1 MIGKE
6 DIAKLAKLAR
16 IAINDEEKESFVK
29 EIDSILAYVDQIQE
43 ISNITTQNSN
53 GEVINVFRE
62 DESPHESTLFSKEI
76 ILAAPEKEDGFV
88 KVKKII

>member
-16 IAINDEEKESFVK
+16 IAINAEEKESFVK

-43 ISNITTQNSN
+43 ISNTTIKNNSE
-53 GEVINVFRE
+53 EVTNVFRE
-62 DESPHESTLFSKEI
+62 DENPHESALFSKEI
-76 ILAAPEKEDGFV
+76 ILAAPEKEDGLV